1 MLPNK
6 ASTLSGACDG
16 LLNIEYSIYGNRIRA
31 RVQQMVQ
38 KKKLKY
44 LKQFVYL
51 LSESNP
57 CLRLSRPLHSLLSFL
72 VLIFGLTSC
81 FLLASRALK
90 ELLPLLVG

>member
-1 MLPNK
+1 
-6 ASTLSGACDG
+6 
-16 LLNIEYSIYGNRIRA
+16 
-31 RVQQMVQ
+31 MVQ

-81 FLLASRALK
+81 FLLASRTIK